1 MPSGCLF
8 CVKADEPDE
17 EAHILHRG
25 DRCYV
30 LLNRFPYNNG
40 HLMVAPYEHVASLED
55 LDFKTLAELM
65 ALVKRG
71 LGVLRGA
78 YQPEGFN
85 VGANIGAAAG
95 AGVEDHLHVHIVP
108 RWAGDTNYMTTVGKT
123 RTIPEWIEETY
134 NQLRPLFDQRDEH

>member
-1 MPSGCLF
+1 M
-8 CVKADEPDE
+8 
-17 EAHILHRG
+17 HRG
-25 DRCYV
+25 DLCYV

-40 HLMVAPYEHVASLED
+40 HLMVAPYAHVASLDD
-55 LDFKTLAELM
+55 LDFETSAELM
-65 ALVKRG
+65 ALVKRS

-95 AGVEDHLHVHIVP
+95 AGIEDHLHVHVVP

-123 RTIPEWIEETY
+123 RTIPEWIDETY